1 MIENIRV
8 GDVIKD
14 EENVREKRE
23 KMRERKGK
31 GRSLKKEEEK
41 YEKIGIREGQ
51 LILKKQMEKGIKEKQ
66 KGDKS

>member
-41 YEKIGIREGQ
+41 YEKIGIREG
-51 LILKKQMEKGIKEKQ
+51 
-66 KGDKS
+66 